1 MRRSNPVYNKIES
14 MEGAYADSYACA
26 TYKGIGAKVLVY
38 ILITLVGAALGIYM
52 LFSNPNALV
61 TTLAISGILTFICA
75 LLAMSSPKTSLICGT
90 LYCLF
95 EGIFIGTL
103 SLLFEAAIGGVV
115 LTAVLGTVSVV
126 LVVSIMYITGLVKV
140 NNGFLKFLMMFAF
153 GFLVCML
160 LLMVFSFF
168 PAFSGLFDNI
178 GFTIIVSIAS
188 LLLASLYLFFDLRQ
202 AQNIVESGSPKQFE
216 WMAAFG
222 IAYTI
227 LWLYI
232 QVLRIVAIFASRD
245 N

>member
-1 MRRSNPVYNKIES
+1 MNRTNPVYNKIER
-14 MEGAYADSYACA
+14 MEGAYDSYSCA

-38 ILITLVGAALGIYM
+38 ILVTLVGAAFGIYL
-52 LFSNPNALV
+52 LFNNPNALIG
-61 TTLAISGILTFICA
+61 TLAISGILTFIFA

-95 EGIFIGTL
+95 EGMFVGTL
-103 SLLFEAAIGGVV
+103 SLLFEAAIGGIVM
-115 LTAVLGTVSVV
+115 TAVLGTVSIV

-140 NNGFLKFLMMFAF
+140 TNGFIKFLLMFGF
-153 GFLVCML
+153 GFLICMVL
-160 LLMVFSFF
+160 LLVFSLF
-168 PAFSGLFDNI
+168 PAFNGLLSNT
-178 GFTIIVSIAS
+178 GVTLLVAAAS
-188 LLLASLYLFFDLRQ
+188 VLLASLYLIFDLRQ
-202 AQNIVESGSPKQFE
+202 AQNIVESGAPKQFE

>member
-1 MRRSNPVYNKIES
+1 MNRTNPVYNKIEN
-14 MEGAYADSYACA
+14 MENAYDSTYSLA

-38 ILITLVGAALGIYM
+38 ILITLVGAAFGIYL

-61 TTLAISGILTFICA
+61 GTLTISGILTFIFA

-95 EGIFIGTL
+95 EGMFIGTL
-103 SLLFEAAIGGVV
+103 SLLFEAAVGGII
-115 LTAVLGTVSVV
+115 LTAVLGTVSIV
-126 LVVSIMYITGLVKV
+126 LVVSIMYITGLIKV
-140 NNGFLKFLMMFAF
+140 TNGFIKFLLMFGF
-153 GFLVCML
+153 GFLITML
-160 LLMVFSFF
+160 LLLIFSFF
-168 PAFSGLFDNI
+168 PAFNGLFDNV
-178 GFTIIVSIAS
+178 GVTLLVSGAS
-188 LLLASLYLFFDLRQ
+188 VLLASLYLIFDLRQ
-202 AQNIVESGSPKQFE
+202 AQNIVESGAPKQFE

-232 QVLRIVAIFASRD
+232 QVLRIVAIIASRD